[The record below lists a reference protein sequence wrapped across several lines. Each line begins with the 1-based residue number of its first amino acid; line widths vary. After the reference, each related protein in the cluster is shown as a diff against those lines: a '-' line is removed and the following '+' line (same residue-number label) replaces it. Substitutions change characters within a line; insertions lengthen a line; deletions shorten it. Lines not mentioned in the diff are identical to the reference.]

1 MKFHE
6 LPFRNHFSGYCAKIL
21 SFCKSA
27 LLVLQVLSA
36 TLNGFLDCACNHL
49 TSFGGSLIVKPN
61 PIDFDQVVVE
71 FIRLHDTGNIA
82 VIVTISVVFVFYLI
96 VLVGARKADKKDLKN
111 VSIFDDVK
119 TSACNC
125 LVRNNG

>member
-1 MKFHE
+1 M
-6 LPFRNHFSGYCAKIL
+6 
-21 SFCKSA
+21 
-27 LLVLQVLSA
+27 LQVLSA

-49 TSFGGSLIVKPN
+49 TSFGGSLVVKPN

-82 VIVTISVVFVFYLI
+82 VIVTVSVVFVFYLI
-96 VLVGARKADKKDLKN
+96 VLVGARKADKRDQKN

-119 TSACNC
+119 ISACDC
-125 LVRNNG
+125 LVGNNG